1 MIEPTREVDAQ
12 ASPGVDSTRI
22 PPAARL
28 ANSPTVV
35 DFEELAHGA
44 KELLIAYQGTH
55 YRLRLTRNHKLILT
69 K

>member
-1 MIEPTREVDAQ
+1 MIEPPREVDAQ
-12 ASPGVDSTRI
+12 ACPGVDSTRT
-22 PPAARL
+22 PPTDRRE
-28 ANSPTVV
+28 NSPTVV
-35 DFEELAHGA
+35 DFEDLARGA